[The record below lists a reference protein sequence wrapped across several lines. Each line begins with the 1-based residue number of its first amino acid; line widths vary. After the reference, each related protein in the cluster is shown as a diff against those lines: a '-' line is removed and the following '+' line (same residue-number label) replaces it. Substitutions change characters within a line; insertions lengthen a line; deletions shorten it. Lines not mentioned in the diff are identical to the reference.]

1 MRVAAFIP
9 PACAWACMVACM
21 VVCIAAGI
29 AVGASPAAAQDA
41 LALTRLGLDTPIELD
56 GMSDEAA
63 WADVA
68 PLPLSMYD
76 PIFGGEPTERTEIRV
91 AYSRTHLYVA
101 GRMYDSDPAGIR
113 ANSLYRDRYSG
124 DDTFAIILDTFNDN
138 QNALWFY
145 TTPLGV
151 RMDMAVS
158 NDAEGG
164 GGGSSMG
171 SINNSWNTYW
181 DVATV
186 QTEEGWFAEMRIPF
200 SSLGFQADGDRV
212 EMGMSAYRYIARKGE
227 RHTFPAISPDWERGF
242 AKPSQARTVVL
253 TGVESSRPVY
263 ITPYVAAGADWTP
276 TLTDAGWSTESTFER
291 QAGVD
296 IKYNLTSNLTIDV
309 TLNTDFA
316 QVEAD
321 NQQVNL
327 TRFSLFFPEKRQ
339 FFQERSSVFD
349 FSFGR
354 SDRLFHS
361 RNIGLIGGETVQIL
375 GGGRLVGRVGLWDV
389 GIINMQTLGDAGIPA
404 ENFGVVRAKRRVL
417 NEQSHAGLM
426 MTSRV
431 GDDGSWNVAY
441 GLDGLLSLGNERYL
455 DLKWTQSAED
465 ETTAGSSAGLTGFTD
480 AALGLVEL
488 IRRGNIGFTYKAS
501 VVYAGKSYNPGIG
514 FISRNNY
521 VKVNLDGQYGWRPG
535 DASILRNHDGSIYG
549 DVYVRNDDGTVESVR
564 AGHSWDMDFK
574 SSASARVS
582 VNVLYEDLLEPVSF
596 PQGTSVPV
604 GSYTYAEGQARWEMP
619 NGSLLRG
626 QLEVRGGSFFDGR
639 RLGVE
644 LSPTWNLNRHLE
656 LEGTYSYTR
665 LDFPERD
672 QSANVHLV
680 GARSQ
685 IGINTRVSLN
695 AFLQYNTAANL
706 VAANVRFRYNVRE
719 GNDLWVVYN
728 ENLNA
733 DRFRE
738 TPALP
743 VSGGRNV
750 LLKYTYTFIS

>member
-1 MRVAAFIP
+1 MRE
-9 PACAWACMVACM
+9 WAVFLGLLTGL
-21 VVCIAAGI
+21 VVSAGP
-29 AVGASPAAAQDA
+29 VAAQDQSA
-41 LALTRLGLDTPIELD
+41 LPLTQLRGPVELD
-56 GMSDEAA
+56 GRSDEPA
-63 WADVA
+63 WADVM
-68 PLPLSMYD
+68 PLPLSMYS

-91 AYSRTHLYVA
+91 AYDRTHLYVA
-101 GRMYDSDPAGIR
+101 GRMYDSDPSGIR

-124 DDTFAIILDTFNDN
+124 DDTFAILLDTFNDN

-171 SINNSWNTYW
+171 AINNSWNTFW
-181 DVATV
+181 DVAT
-186 QTEEGWFAEMRIPF
+186 TRTDEGWFAEMRIPF

-227 RHTFPAISPDWERGF
+227 RHTFPAIPPDWERGF

-253 TGVESSRPVY
+253 TDVESSRPVY
-263 ITPYVAAGADWTP
+263 ITPYLAAGADWTP
-276 TLTDAGWSTESTFER
+276 SLDGGEWSTDTGFER

-354 SDRLFHS
+354 NDRLFHS
-361 RNIGLIGGETVQIL
+361 RNIGLTGGETVQIL

-389 GIINMQTLGDAGIPA
+389 GVINMQTVGETAIPA

-426 MTSRV
+426 MTSRL

-441 GLDGLLSLGNERYL
+441 GVDGLLSLGDEKYL
-455 DLKWTQSAED
+455 DLKWTQSFDDASS
-465 ETTAGSSAGLTGFTD
+465 TAFADAG
-480 AALGLVEL
+480 LGLVEL

-501 VVYAGKSYNPGIG
+501 VVYAGKAYNPGIG

-535 DASILRNHDGSIYG
+535 DASVLRNHDGSIFG
-549 DVYVRNDDGTVESVR
+549 DVYVRNDDGTVESARV
-564 AGHSWDMDFK
+564 GHSWDMDFK
-574 SSASARVS
+574 SSASARAS
-582 VNVLYEDLLEPVSF
+582 LNVLYEDVLTPVSF
-596 PQGTSVPV
+596 PQGTSVPA
-604 GSYTYAEGQARWEMP
+604 GSYTYVEGQARWEMP
-619 NGSLLRG
+619 DGALLRG
-626 QLEVRGGSFFDGR
+626 QIELRGGSFFDGR
-639 RLGVE
+639 RLGAE

-656 LEGTYSYTR
+656 LAGTYSYTR
-665 LDFPERD
+665 LDFPDRD

-685 IGINTRVSLN
+685 IGFNTRVSLN
-695 AFLQYNTAANL
+695 AFLQYNTAADL
-706 VAANVRFRYNVRE
+706 IAANVRFRYNVRE
-719 GNDLWVVYN
+719 GNDLWIVYN

>member
-1 MRVAAFIP
+1 MADMRLNVGLLTGFLS
-9 PACAWACMVACM
+9 VL
-21 VVCIAAGI
+21 VLVL
-29 AVGASPAAAQDA
+29 AVRPSAAQDA
-41 LALTRLGLDTPIELD
+41 LHLARLTGPVVLD
-56 GMSDEAA
+56 GTPDEPA
-63 WADVA
+63 WEEVE
-68 PLPLSMYD
+68 PLPLTMYA
-76 PIFGGEPTERTEIRV
+76 PIFGGTPTERTEIRV
-91 AYSRTHLYVA
+91 AYDRTHLYVA
-101 GRMYDSDPAGIR
+101 GWMFDSDPSGIR

-151 RMDMAVS
+151 RTDMAVS

-164 GGGSSMG
+164 GGGPSMG
-171 SINNSWNTYW
+171 AINNSWNTFW
-181 DVATV
+181 DVATTRT
-186 QTEEGWFAEMRIPF
+186 QDGWFAEMRIPF

-212 EMGMSAYRYIARKGE
+212 EMGLSAYRYIARKGE
-227 RHTFPAISPDWERGF
+227 RHTFPAIPPDWERGF

-253 TGVESSRPVY
+253 TDVESSRPVY
-263 ITPYVAAGADWTP
+263 ITPYVTAGADWRP
-276 TLTDAGWSTESTFER
+276 VFEGDEWSTETGFER
-291 QAGVD
+291 QAGLDV
-296 IKYNLTSNLTIDV
+296 KYNLTSNLTVDV

-354 SDRLFHS
+354 NDRLFHS

-375 GGGRLVGRVGLWDV
+375 GGGRLVGRIGLWDV
-389 GIINMQTLGDAGIPA
+389 GIINMQTVGENAIPA

-417 NEQSHAGLM
+417 NEQSHAGFM
-426 MTSRV
+426 MTSRA

-441 GLDGLLSLGNERYL
+441 GLDGLLSLGDERYL
-455 DLKWTQSAED
+455 DLKWTQSFED
-465 ETTAGSSAGLTGFTD
+465 GASAAFTD
-480 AALGLVEL
+480 AGLGLVEL

-501 VVYAGKSYNPGIG
+501 VVYAGKAFNPGIG

-535 DASILRNHDGSIYG
+535 DASILRNYDGSVFG
-549 DVYVRNDDGTVESVR
+549 DVYVRNDDGTVESAR
-564 AGHSWDMDFK
+564 LGHSWDVDFK

-582 VNVLYEDLLEPVSF
+582 LNVLYEDVLAPVYF
-596 PQGTSVPV
+596 PEETSVPA
-604 GSYTYAEGQARWEMP
+604 GSYTFVEGEARWELP
-619 NGSLLRG
+619 DGALLRG
-626 QLEVRGGSFFDGR
+626 QVELRAGSFFDGR
-639 RLGVE
+639 RLGAE
-644 LSPTWNLNRHLE
+644 LSPTWNLNRYLE
-656 LEGTYSYTR
+656 LSGSYSYTR
-665 LDFPERD
+665 LDFPDRD

-680 GARSQ
+680 GVRSQ
-685 IGINTRVSLN
+685 IGFNTRVSLN

-706 VAANVRFRYNVRE
+706 VAANVRFRYNIRE
-719 GNDLWVVYN
+719 GNDLWIVYN